1 MAAPDDS
8 AERTEEPTP
17 RKLEEARREGQVLT
31 SKEMMVFVA
40 ISAATVL
47 MLALPVLGASVL
59 ARWQSYL
66 LTPQRLDEDV
76 LLHALRMG
84 GRDVLTV
91 AGLVGLPVMLVMIGT
106 QIAIGGLNW
115 TAKGFAFK
123 PEKIDPLKGLKR
135 MVSMTSL
142 VELGKAVGKVGLL
155 GCVVLGGMYLGLE
168 MLIILGLVPLT
179 DAIGLI
185 FQLALGIFG
194 GLTLVLGLVALV
206 DLLWQAHKHRKQL
219 RMTLSEVKRESRED
233 NGSPEVK
240 GKLRRLQMEASQRS
254 ARERGALAH
263 VPEATALIVNPT
275 HFAVALRYVPGQ
287 DDVPMII
294 ATGQDA
300 LAAQVIAR
308 ARAVNIPIL
317 RLPPLARALYF
328 SGDIG
333 QPVQEELFGAVAAV
347 LAHIWRIERGLHED
361 LPEIDVPREMRFDAY
376 GRRPGDAGFAES

>member
-1 MAAPDDS
+1 MATPDDS

-40 ISAATVL
+40 IAAATVL
-47 MLALPVLGASVL
+47 MLALPVLGASLL

-84 GRDVLTV
+84 GQDVLTV
-91 AGLVGLPVMLVMIGT
+91 TGLVGLPVMLVMIST
-106 QIAIGGLNW
+106 QISIGGLNW
-115 TAKGFAFK
+115 TIKGFAFK
-123 PEKIDPLKGLKR
+123 SEKIDPLKGLKR
-135 MVSMTSL
+135 MVSMSSL

-179 DAIGLI
+179 DAMGLI
-185 FQLALGIFG
+185 FQLTLGILG

-206 DLLWQAHKHRKQL
+206 DLLWEAHKHRKQL

-287 DDVPMII
+287 DDVPIII

-308 ARAVNIPIL
+308 AREVNIPIL
-317 RLPPLARALYF
+317 HLPPLARALYF

-361 LPEIDVPREMRFDAY
+361 LPEIDVPREMRFDAF
-376 GRRPGDAGFAES
+376 GRRPGDAGFTEA